1 MEASFGHLQGQA
13 KVRRKLDVRIIPW
26 AWCIGVIS
34 YLDRTNLAFAS
45 VTLARDLG
53 FDCATYGIASG
64 LFFVGYGVFQVPSVD
79 MYSRWGVPWLVGT
92 VVMWG
97 AVAVSF
103 AAVRSRGAFFIL
115 RIVLGAVE
123 AGTYPIILSW
133 LSQFYDERSVG
144 TAYSMAA
151 SSTALASVV
160 GSPIA
165 ASILLLDGVM
175 GFSGWQFL
183 FMIEGVLSMTFGCY
197 VFFFMPRRIEDVLD
211 DDELRMLGHR
221 RTGADG
227 PHQERG
233 SGHLMEVMRSW
244 RPHYLGVVFALVLLS
259 MYGCIFFI
267 PLLINSFLAGT
278 TASTYGGSTRTA
290 ASCDGEGGDG
300 EAATS
305 VVAVLLSA
313 IPFATAAISM
323 ILIGKSSERT
333 GERRYHGS
341 ISVLVGALL
350 MGCLALATAL
360 GAPAVVLIVLLSS
373 SAAGIWGV
381 HAPLVSWP
389 YAFLPPKQ
397 ASAAFAV
404 TNSWGSLGGFLG
416 PSILGMLAQT
426 TGSYS
431 ASLGFLAAG
440 GVAAAIMLYL
450 FDPPAA
456 GKDAASAAEEHDRKQ
471 LLARHLNLKPEEADI
486 VDSRREGRLGLG
498 VGLAQAGRAS
508 APP

>member
-1 MEASFGHLQGQA
+1 METSVEEGYAS
-13 KVRRKLDVRIIPW
+13 VRRKLDVRIIPW

-64 LFFVGYGVFQVPSVD
+64 LFFVGYGVFQVPSVH
-79 MYSRWGVPWLVGT
+79 MYSRLGVPWLVGT

-103 AAVRSRGAFFIL
+103 SVVRSRAAFFSL
-115 RIVLGAVE
+115 RVVLGAVE

-133 LSQFYDERSVG
+133 LSLFYDERSVG

-165 ASILLLDGVM
+165 AAILLLDGAM
-175 GFSGWQFL
+175 GFSGWQYL
-183 FMIEGVLSMTFGCY
+183 FMIEGVLSITFGCY
-197 VFFFMPRRIEDVLD
+197 IFFFMPRRVEDVLH
-211 DDELRMLGHR
+211 DDELQMLGR
-221 RTGADG
+221 QGTTWAPGEEGGTGAM
-227 PHQERG
+227 
-233 SGHLMEVMRSW
+233 MEVLRSW

-267 PLLINSFLAGT
+267 PLLINSFLAGE
-278 TASTYGGSTRTA
+278 TATSVYGESSRSA
-290 ASCDGEGGDG
+290 ASCGGEGGDG
-300 EAATS
+300 EASTS
-305 VVAVLLSA
+305 SAAVLLSA
-313 IPFATAAISM
+313 IPFATAAVSM

-350 MGCLALATAL
+350 MGALALAVTL
-360 GAPAVVLIVLLSS
+360 GAPTVVLIVLLSS

-389 YAFLPPKQ
+389 YAFLPPNQ

-404 TNSWGSLGGFLG
+404 TNSWGALGGFLG
-416 PSILGMLAQT
+416 PSILGLLAQT

-431 ASLGFLAAG
+431 VSLGFLAIG

-450 FDPPAA
+450 FNPPTNAR
-456 GKDAASAAEEHDRKQ
+456 SAVPANDDRK
-471 LLARHLNLKPEEADI
+471 
-486 VDSRREGRLGLG
+486 RL
-498 VGLAQAGRAS
+498 VRQTY
-508 APP
+508 APR